1 MLTNKFNGEVRIMY
15 ARRLTKEEIMKSGI
29 TTVTKDGRVFRENT
43 EIKPTVNASGYFVI
57 NLFELDENGN
67 RIIIPYEKSAFGY
80 VYKPRVVGLH
90 RLMYAWHYGEVP
102 EGMIVDHK
110 NNIHTHIEDYYLS
123 NLQLLT
129 PGDNLAKERDNWH
142 VSELKCNLNKPR
154 SHYENKLEGYK
165 LAYEQAKKD
174 KDAKAAHRLRCNIS
188 QTRARLRYYDSH
200 IGEYLKEK
208 QTTKPSEHEC
218 HARAEKRRELQ
229 ANVDSAR
236 KFYKEVLA
244 AYGKDDPIVTKYYYE
259 WKMAIAMLNGFK
271 EETKRERATSKIS

>member
-1 MLTNKFNGEVRIMY
+1 MY
-15 ARRLTKEEIMKSGI
+15 ARKLTKEEIMKSGI

-43 EIKPTVNASGYFVI
+43 EVKPTINANGYFVI

-67 RIIIPYEKSAFGY
+67 RIIIPYEKSAYGY
-80 VYKPRVVGLH
+80 IYKPRVVGLH
-90 RLMYAWHYGEVP
+90 RLMYAWHSKEQEVP
-102 EGMIVDHK
+102 EGMVVDHI
-110 NNIHTHIEDYYLS
+110 NNKHDKIEDYYMT

-129 PGDNLAKERDNWH
+129 PAENVAKDRKNT
-142 VSELKCNLNKPR
+142 STYELKCNLNKPR
-154 SHYENKLEGYK
+154 SFYENKLEDYT

-174 KDAKAAHRLRCNIS
+174 KDAKAAHSLRSYIS

-200 IGEYLKEK
+200 IDEYLKEK

-236 KFYKEVLA
+236 KFYKELLA

-259 WKMAIAMLNGFK
+259 WKMAIAILNGFK
-271 EETKRERATSKIS
+271 EETKRERAASKIS

>member
-29 TTVTKDGRVFRENT
+29 TTVTKDGRVFRKDT
-43 EIKPTVNASGYFVI
+43 EIKPIINASGYFVI
-57 NLFELDENGN
+57 SLYELDENGN

-80 VYKPRVVGLH
+80 VYKLRVVGLH
-90 RLMYAWHYGEVP
+90 RLMWAWHYGEVP
-102 EGMIVDHK
+102 EGMVVDHK
-110 NNIHTHIEDYYLS
+110 NNSHDHIEDYHLS

-129 PGDNLAKERDNWH
+129 PGENIAKERDNWH
-142 VSELKCNLNKPR
+142 VRELKCNLNKPR
-154 SHYENKLEGYK
+154 SFYENKLEGYT
-165 LAYEQAKKD
+165 LAHEQAKKD
-174 KDAKAAHRLRCNIS
+174 KDAKAAHSLRTNIS

-200 IGEYLKEK
+200 IEEYLKEK
-208 QTTKPSEHEC
+208 KAKKPPEHEC

-244 AYGKDDPIVTKYYYE
+244 AYGKNDPIVKQYWGE
-259 WKMAIAMLNGFK
+259 WKLAIAMLNSFK
-271 EETKRERATSKIS
+271 EECKRERAASKIS